1 MWCGGLG
8 GTPGIIDA
16 PSGSLGPSGRANSSS
31 SVFVFLIS
39 VVIRTVIAR
48 ETGRP
53 WEVARLKLVY
63 FLISEKNTENFSG
76 NRKFA

>member
-1 MWCGGLG
+1 MEVWEELAG
-8 GTPGIIDA
+8 PGIIDA
-16 PSGSLGPSGRANSSS
+16 PSGSLGPSGRASWNSSS

-53 WEVARLKLVY
+53 WQVRRLKLVY
-63 FLISEKNTENFSG
+63 FFDFKEMLQKISLEI
-76 NRKFA
+76 